1 MWLGTVER
9 GDGQAASQRR
19 MHPSVEGPVCVH
31 LRPFSSPKS
40 PGHII
45 SGTLS
50 SEIVPLVCGTCEK
63 RPRLALLLRGA
74 AFSNV

>member
-1 MWLGTVER
+1 MVRDSGER
-9 GDGQAASQRR
+9 GRAGSLAAR
-19 MHPSVEGPVCVH
+19 MHPSEEGPVCVH